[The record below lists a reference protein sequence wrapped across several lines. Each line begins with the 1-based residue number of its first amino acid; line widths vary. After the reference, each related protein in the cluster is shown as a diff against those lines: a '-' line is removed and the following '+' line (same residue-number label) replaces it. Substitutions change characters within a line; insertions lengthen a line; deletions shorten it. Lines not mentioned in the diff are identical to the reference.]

1 MSLLSPVSPDPAAN
15 AGPASPADADPGI
28 PLQRHRPFSRANLV
42 QTIAGG
48 YLPLILATLVVFLP
62 LLWMVLSSFKQ
73 PGEIITMDLKILP
86 ESLNLENY
94 NIAMTT
100 VPFAQFFVNSLIV
113 TSVGATIKVLLAILT
128 AYALV
133 FVRFPYKNVI
143 FVLILVALMV
153 PPQVSILPNYILI
166 AGMGGKNT
174 LWGIILPG
182 LGTAFG
188 TFLLRQH
195 FMTLPALHPGIG
207 RDRRRRPL
215 APPLA
220 DRGAGLRPLDRHG
233 GPRRRRERMERLHL
247 AAHHHGPSRDDDA
260 ARGPDPA
267 AELRGQRLR
276 LGHPDGRRRA
286 GDRAHPAGLRGAAAL
301 HRGRPHPGQ
310 RHRVTPPAESSLS
323 PQFITPFNE
332 SASSRGSTMA
342 LNLDRRHFLGL
353 AGAGA
358 GAAALAACGG
368 PSTAGTAAATGAADI
383 DFSGVKPAASI
394 DFWSNHP
401 GKSQDVE
408 KAIIEKFHAKF
419 PDIKVN
425 LVTAGANYEEIAQK
439 FQTSQAAKSG
449 LPGPCGALR
458 RLVVPVLHQRQ
469 HHRRWTA

>member
-48 YLPLILATLVVFLP
+48 YLPLVLATLVVFLP

-86 ESLNLENY
+86 ESLNFENY

-195 FMTLPALHPGIG
+195 FLTLPASILESAEIDGAGHWRRLWRIVVPVSGPSIATVALVVVVSEWNDYIWPLIITDRPETMTLPVGLTLLQNSEGNGSGWGILMAGAVLVIVPILLVFAALQRYIV
-207 RDRRRRPL
+207 
-215 APPLA
+215 
-220 DRGAGLRPLDRHG
+220 AGLTQG
-233 GPRRRRERMERLHL
+233 
-247 AAHHHGPSRDDDA
+247 S
-260 ARGPDPA
+260 
-267 AELRGQRLR
+267 
-276 LGHPDGRRRA
+276 
-286 GDRAHPAGLRGAAAL
+286 
-301 HRGRPHPGQ
+301 
-310 RHRVTPPAESSLS
+310 VT
-323 PQFITPFNE
+323 
-332 SASSRGSTMA
+332 G
-342 LNLDRRHFLGL
+342 
-353 AGAGA
+353 
-358 GAAALAACGG
+358 
-368 PSTAGTAAATGAADI
+368 
-383 DFSGVKPAASI
+383 
-394 DFWSNHP
+394 
-401 GKSQDVE
+401 
-408 KAIIEKFHAKF
+408 
-419 PDIKVN
+419 
-425 LVTAGANYEEIAQK
+425 
-439 FQTSQAAKSG
+439 
-449 LPGPCGALR
+449 
-458 RLVVPVLHQRQ
+458 
-469 HHRRWTA
+469 